1 MFGIGSQQNDML
13 EEQYRIKYLK
23 YKEKYLKLKQHGG
36 FGKTSSGVH
45 CFLTT
50 QALAEALKKDIATLN
65 LDKITEMLH
74 DQAYV
79 VKDGSSEVNLVQKT
93 ELSSKLK
100 FWDKSKEPLKN
111 TDKVTNTVVMNR
123 CDDKSIQ
130 EIRKA
135 IKKANEKEDKIKY
148 NITKTNTQ
156 GLVNRKR
163 NDTSTA
169 SHLSHMIVINITT
182 MGKGH
187 TLVGDIRN
195 VRKERGSTESASTES
210 ASP

>member
-1 MFGIGSQQNDML
+1 
-13 EEQYRIKYLK
+13 
-23 YKEKYLKLKQHGG
+23 
-36 FGKTSSGVH
+36 
-45 CFLTT
+45 
-50 QALAEALKKDIATLN
+50 
-65 LDKITEMLH
+65 MLH

-93 ELSSKLK
+93 ALSASKLK

-135 IKKANEKEDKIKY
+135 IKKENELAKKIIY
-148 NITKTNTQ
+148 DETKTQTK
-156 GLVNRKR
+156 GIVNKKR

-169 SHLSHMIVINITT
+169 THLSHMIVINITT

-187 TLVGDIRN
+187 TLVGDIQN
-195 VRKERGSTESASTES
+195 VRKERGSTESAST
-210 ASP
+210 